1 MAQRVEHH
9 PLEAAFSALLDHGLD
24 GAGEAL
30 RILVNEASKIERT
43 WFLNAQ
49 PHERT
54 HERTDYAN
62 GFKPKTV
69 MTRVGEQTFDVPQVR
84 GGGFYPSALEKGTRT
99 ERALNPER
107 FIVGCADPKGPL
119 PPRYRAFSCRDADR
133 HYRDDRGRLLR
144 GVKPFFVCAHELVCK
159 VANTR

>member
-84 GGGFYPSALEKGTRT
+84 GGGFYPFSTGHMGNTLD
-99 ERALNPER
+99 RAH
-107 FIVGCADPKGPL
+107 G
-119 PPRYRAFSCRDADR
+119 
-133 HYRDDRGRLLR
+133 
-144 GVKPFFVCAHELVCK
+144 
-159 VANTR
+159 